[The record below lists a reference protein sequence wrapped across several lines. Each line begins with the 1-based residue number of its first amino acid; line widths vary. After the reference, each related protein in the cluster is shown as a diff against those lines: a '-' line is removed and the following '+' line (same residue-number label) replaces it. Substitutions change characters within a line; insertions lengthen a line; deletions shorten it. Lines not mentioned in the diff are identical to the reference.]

1 MKENVKEKCDL
12 NAKNTK
18 KKHGL
23 LARYFNENK
32 NDTYKNG
39 WEGYSGRL

>member
-1 MKENVKEKCDL
+1 MRNEKKNEMRDL
-12 NAKNTK
+12 NAKNT

>member
-1 MKENVKEKCDL
+1 MLKKE
-12 NAKNTK
+12 KNTK
-18 KKHGL
+18 KHWL
-23 LARYFNENK
+23 LARYFKENK